1 MENPSMSRSS
11 LAVCLGLASG
21 LLGLAAISG
30 LAIAQTHQGHG
41 NHPAPAATAK
51 TADTPATKAFRA
63 ANDQMHKA
71 MDIAWSGDA
80 DTDFVRG
87 MIPHHQG
94 AVAMAKV
101 VLAHGKDPELKKLA
115 ESIIADQEKEIAFMV
130 AWLKKNGK

>member
-1 MENPSMSRSS
+1 MSRSS
-11 LAVCLGLASG
+11 LATHLGFASGMLGLAVLS
-21 LLGLAAISG
+21 S

-41 NHPAPAATAK
+41 NHSTPATAGAK
-51 TADTPATKAFRA
+51 TTDTPATKAFKA

-71 MDIAWSGDA
+71 MDVAYSNDA
-80 DTDFVRG
+80 DADFVRG

-115 ESIIADQEKEIAFMV
+115 EGIIADQEKEIAFMT